1 MLEDI
6 LKGKKSLFETGM
18 QSVLRGQEN
27 RVRRIVIQQGNLVVN
42 ERSESSGVSAKVYKN
57 GVSGFASMAEYTPQ
71 AAELVLKAATEN
83 THYLYKYA
91 KNRKPALSPFTSG
104 YQKSERFIIDFEQKR
119 LVELCKQVDD
129 YIVNKYPKLTSRT
142 VVYSENTMEKVICT
156 SDAMDGHVAYPRCA
170 LYFVLNMESKDGQPL
185 ELMDLVGGFGNADD
199 NYKDLSE
206 VYSKI
211 DRVYRHLCDKA
222 EGVYAE
228 AGVKTV
234 ILDSDVAGMI
244 AHEAVGHT
252 VEADLVIGG
261 SVAGP
266 NLGKQVASELV
277 SIVDYAS
284 TAFGERAPLPVYIDD
299 EGIQARDAVLVEN
312 GILKGYMH
320 NRETADRFGVTP
332 CGNARGW
339 EFSDEPLIR
348 MRNTVVLPGKDT
360 LEDMIASVDDG
371 YYLLSTGNGQA
382 DLTGEFMFGI
392 TMGYEIKKGKLGK
405 AILDTTVSGV
415 AFDMLK
421 TVDMVSDKVKWEA
434 CGTCGKKQ
442 PMAVSMGG
450 PAIKCQITIG
460 GR

>member
-6 LKGKKSLFETGM
+6 LKGKKGLFETGM

-27 RVRRIVIQQGNLVVN
+27 RERRIVIQQGNLVVN

-71 AAELVLKAATEN
+71 AAEMVLKAATEN
-83 THYLYKYA
+83 AHYLYKYA
-91 KNRKPALSPFTSG
+91 KNRKPAFSPYTNG
-104 YQKSERFIIDFEQKR
+104 YVKSDRFIIDFEQKK
-119 LVELCKQVDD
+119 LVDLCRQVDD
-129 YIVNKYPKLTSRT
+129 YIVTKYPKLKSRT
-142 VVYSENTMEKVICT
+142 VIYREDTMEKVICT

-185 ELMDLVGGFGNADD
+185 EHMGLVGGFGHADD
-199 NYKDLSE
+199 NFKDLSE
-206 VYSKI
+206 VYEKI
-211 DRVYRHLCDKA
+211 DTVYRQLCDKA
-222 EGVYAE
+222 EGVYAQ

-234 ILDSDVAGMI
+234 ILDSNVAGMI

-277 SIVDYAS
+277 NIVDYAS
-284 TAFGERAPLPVYIDD
+284 TAFGKQAPLPVYLDD
-299 EGIQARDAVLVEN
+299 EGIQAKDAVLVEN

-320 NRETADRFGVTP
+320 NRETADRFGVEP

-348 MRNTVVLPGKDT
+348 MRNTVVLPGKDI
-360 LEDMIASVDDG
+360 LDDMIASVDDG

-392 TMGYEIKKGKLGK
+392 SMGYEIKNGKLGR

-450 PAIKCQITIG
+450 PAIRCQITIG

>member
-6 LKGKKSLFETGM
+6 LKGKKGLFETGM

-27 RVRRIVIQQGNLVVN
+27 RERRIVIQQGNLVVN

-71 AAELVLKAATEN
+71 AAEMVLKAATEN
-83 THYLYKYA
+83 AHYLYKYA
-91 KNRKPALSPFTSG
+91 KNRKPAFSQYTNG
-104 YQKSERFIIDFEQKR
+104 YVKSDRFIIDLEQKK
-119 LVELCKQVDD
+119 LVDLCRQVDD
-129 YIVNKYPKLTSRT
+129 YIVTKYPKLKSRT
-142 VVYSENTMEKVICT
+142 VIYREDTMEKVICT

-185 ELMDLVGGFGNADD
+185 EHMGLVGGFGNADD
-199 NYKDLSE
+199 NFKDLSE
-206 VYSKI
+206 VYEKI
-211 DRVYRHLCDKA
+211 DTVYRQLCDKA
-222 EGVYAE
+222 EGVYAQ

-234 ILDSDVAGMI
+234 ILDSSVAGMI

-277 SIVDYAS
+277 SIVDYAN
-284 TAFGERAPLPVYIDD
+284 TAFGGQAPLPVYLDD
-299 EGIQARDAVLVEN
+299 EGIQAKDAVLVEK
-312 GILKGYMH
+312 GILTGYMH
-320 NRETADRFGVTP
+320 NRETADRFGVAP

-339 EFSDEPLIR
+339 DFSDEPLIR

-360 LEDMIASVDDG
+360 LDDMIASVDDG
-371 YYLLSTGNGQA
+371 YYLLATGNGQA

-392 TMGYEIKKGKLGK
+392 TMGYEIKNGKLGR

-450 PAIKCQITIG
+450 PAIRCQITIG

>member
-6 LKGKKSLFETGM
+6 LKGKKGLFETGM

-27 RVRRIVIQQGNLVVN
+27 RERRIVIQQGNLVVN

-71 AAELVLKAATEN
+71 AAEMVLKAATEN
-83 THYLYKYA
+83 AHYLYKYA
-91 KNRKPALSPFTSG
+91 KNRKPAFSPYTNG
-104 YQKSERFIIDFEQKR
+104 YVKSDRFIIDFEQKK
-119 LVELCKQVDD
+119 LVDLCRQVDD
-129 YIVNKYPKLTSRT
+129 YIVTKYPKLKSRT
-142 VVYSENTMEKVICT
+142 VIYGEDTMEKVICT
-156 SDAMDGHVAYPRCA
+156 SDAMDGHAAYPRCA
-170 LYFVLNMESKDGQPL
+170 LYFFLNMESKDGQPL
-185 ELMDLVGGFGNADD
+185 EHMGLVGGFGNADD
-199 NYKDLSE
+199 NFKDLSE
-206 VYSKI
+206 VYEKI
-211 DRVYRHLCDKA
+211 DTVYRQLCDKA
-222 EGVYAE
+222 EGVYAQ

-234 ILDSDVAGMI
+234 ILDSSVAGMI

-277 SIVDYAS
+277 SIVDYAN
-284 TAFGERAPLPVYIDD
+284 TAFGGQAPLPVYLDD
-299 EGIQARDAVLVEN
+299 EGIQAKDAVLVEK
-312 GILKGYMH
+312 GILTGYMH
-320 NRETADRFGVTP
+320 NRETADRFGAAP

-339 EFSDEPLIR
+339 DFSDEPLIR

-360 LEDMIASVDDG
+360 LDDMIASVDDG
-371 YYLLSTGNGQA
+371 YYLLATGNGQA

-392 TMGYEIKKGKLGK
+392 TMGYEIKNGKLGR

-450 PAIKCQITIG
+450 PAIRCQITIG

>member
-6 LKGKKSLFETGM
+6 LKGKKGLFETGM

-27 RVRRIVIQQGNLVVN
+27 RERRIVIQQGNLVVN

-71 AAELVLKAATEN
+71 AAEMVLKAATEN
-83 THYLYKYA
+83 AHYLYKYA
-91 KNRKPALSPFTSG
+91 KNRKPAFSQYTNG
-104 YQKSERFIIDFEQKR
+104 YVKSDRFIIDLEQKK
-119 LVELCKQVDD
+119 LVDLCRQVDD
-129 YIVNKYPKLTSRT
+129 YIVTKYPKLKSRT
-142 VVYSENTMEKVICT
+142 VIYREDTMEKVICT

-185 ELMDLVGGFGNADD
+185 EHMGLVGGFGNADD
-199 NYKDLSE
+199 NFKDLSE
-206 VYSKI
+206 VYEKI
-211 DRVYRHLCDKA
+211 DTVYRQLCDKA
-222 EGVYAE
+222 EGVYAQ

-234 ILDSDVAGMI
+234 ILDSSVAGMI

-252 VEADLVIGG
+252 VEDDLVIGG

-277 SIVDYAS
+277 SIVDYAN
-284 TAFGERAPLPVYIDD
+284 TAFGGQAPLPVYLDD
-299 EGIQARDAVLVEN
+299 EGIQAKDAVLVEK
-312 GILKGYMH
+312 GILTGYMH
-320 NRETADRFGVTP
+320 NRETADRFGVAP

-339 EFSDEPLIR
+339 DFSDEPLIR

-360 LEDMIASVDDG
+360 LDDMIASVDDG
-371 YYLLSTGNGQA
+371 YYLLATGNGQA

-392 TMGYEIKKGKLGK
+392 TMGYEIKNGKLGR

-450 PAIKCQITIG
+450 PAIRCQITIG

>member
-6 LKGKKSLFETGM
+6 LKGKKGLFETGM

-27 RVRRIVIQQGNLVVN
+27 RERRIVIQQGNLVVN

-71 AAELVLKAATEN
+71 AAEMVLKAATEN
-83 THYLYKYA
+83 AHYLYKYA
-91 KNRKPALSPFTSG
+91 KNRKPAFSPYTNG
-104 YQKSERFIIDFEQKR
+104 YVKSDRFIIDFEQKK
-119 LVELCKQVDD
+119 LVDLCRQIDD
-129 YIVNKYPKLTSRT
+129 YIVTKYPKLKSRT
-142 VVYSENTMEKVICT
+142 VIYREDTMEKVICT

-170 LYFVLNMESKDGQPL
+170 LYFVLNMESKDGQPI
-185 ELMDLVGGFGNADD
+185 EHMGLVGGFGNADD
-199 NYKDLSE
+199 NFKDLSE
-206 VYSKI
+206 VYEKI
-211 DRVYRHLCDKA
+211 DTVYRQLCDKA
-222 EGVYAE
+222 EGVYAQ

-234 ILDSDVAGMI
+234 ILDSSVAGMI

-277 SIVDYAS
+277 SIVDYAN
-284 TAFGERAPLPVYIDD
+284 TAFGGQAPLPVYLDD
-299 EGIQARDAVLVEN
+299 EGIQAKDAVLVEK
-312 GILKGYMH
+312 GILTGYMH
-320 NRETADRFGVTP
+320 NRETADRFGVAP

-339 EFSDEPLIR
+339 DFSDEPLIR

-360 LEDMIASVDDG
+360 LDDMIASVDDG
-371 YYLLSTGNGQA
+371 YYLLATGNGQA

-392 TMGYEIKKGKLGK
+392 TMGYEIKNGKLGR

-450 PAIKCQITIG
+450 PAIRCQITIG

>member
-6 LKGKKSLFETGM
+6 LKGKKGLFETGM

-27 RVRRIVIQQGNLVVN
+27 RERRIVIQQGNLVVN

-71 AAELVLKAATEN
+71 AAEMVLKAATEN
-83 THYLYKYA
+83 AHYLYKYA
-91 KNRKPALSPFTSG
+91 KNRKPAFSPYTNG
-104 YQKSERFIIDFEQKR
+104 YVKSDRFIIDFEQKK
-119 LVELCKQVDD
+119 LVDLCRQVDD
-129 YIVNKYPKLTSRT
+129 YIVTKYPKLKSRT
-142 VVYSENTMEKVICT
+142 VIYREDTMEKVICT

-185 ELMDLVGGFGNADD
+185 EHMGLVGGFGNADD
-199 NYKDLSE
+199 NFKDLSE
-206 VYSKI
+206 VYEKI
-211 DRVYRHLCDKA
+211 DTVYRQLCDKA
-222 EGVYAE
+222 EGVYAQ

-234 ILDSDVAGMI
+234 ILDSSVAGMI

-277 SIVDYAS
+277 SIVDYAN
-284 TAFGERAPLPVYIDD
+284 TAFGGQAPLPVYLDD
-299 EGIQARDAVLVEN
+299 EGIQAKDAVLVEK
-312 GILKGYMH
+312 GILTGYMH
-320 NRETADRFGVTP
+320 NRETADRFGAAP

-339 EFSDEPLIR
+339 DFSDEPLIR

-360 LEDMIASVDDG
+360 LDDMIASVDDS
-371 YYLLSTGNGQA
+371 YYLLATGNGQA

-392 TMGYEIKKGKLGK
+392 TMGYEIKNGKLGR

-450 PAIKCQITIG
+450 PAIRCQITIG

>member
-6 LKGKKSLFETGM
+6 LKGKKGLFETGM

-27 RVRRIVIQQGNLVVN
+27 RERRIVIQQGNLVVN

-71 AAELVLKAATEN
+71 AAEMVLKAATEN
-83 THYLYKYA
+83 AHYLYKYA
-91 KNRKPALSPFTSG
+91 KNRKPAFSQYTNG
-104 YQKSERFIIDFEQKR
+104 YVKSDRFIIDLEQKK
-119 LVELCKQVDD
+119 LVDLCRQVDD
-129 YIVNKYPKLTSRT
+129 YIVTKYPKLKSRT
-142 VVYSENTMEKVICT
+142 VIYREDTMEKVICT

-185 ELMDLVGGFGNADD
+185 EHMGLVGGFGNADD
-199 NYKDLSE
+199 NFKDLSE
-206 VYSKI
+206 VYEKI
-211 DRVYRHLCDKA
+211 DTVYRQLCDKA
-222 EGVYAE
+222 EGVYAQ

-234 ILDSDVAGMI
+234 ILDSSVAGMI

-277 SIVDYAS
+277 SIVDYAN
-284 TAFGERAPLPVYIDD
+284 TAFGGQAPLPVYLDD
-299 EGIQARDAVLVEN
+299 EGIQAKDAVLVEK
-312 GILKGYMH
+312 GILTGYMH
-320 NRETADRFGVTP
+320 NRETADRFGVAP

-339 EFSDEPLIR
+339 DFSDEPLIR

-360 LEDMIASVDDG
+360 LDDMIASVDDG
-371 YYLLSTGNGQA
+371 YYLLATGNGQE

-392 TMGYEIKKGKLGK
+392 TMGYEIKNGKLGR

-450 PAIKCQITIG
+450 PAIRCQITIG

>member
-6 LKGKKSLFETGM
+6 LKGKKGLFETGM

-27 RVRRIVIQQGNLVVN
+27 RERRIVIQQGNLVVN

-71 AAELVLKAATEN
+71 AAEMVLKAATEN
-83 THYLYKYA
+83 AHYLYKYA
-91 KNRKPALSPFTSG
+91 KNRKPAFSPYTNG
-104 YQKSERFIIDFEQKR
+104 YVKSDRFIIDFDQKK
-119 LVELCKQVDD
+119 LVDLCRQVDD
-129 YIVNKYPKLTSRT
+129 YIVTKYPKLKSRT
-142 VVYSENTMEKVICT
+142 VIYREDTMEKVICT

-170 LYFVLNMESKDGQPL
+170 LYFVLNMESKDGQPI
-185 ELMDLVGGFGNADD
+185 EHMGLVGGFGNADD
-199 NYKDLSE
+199 NFKDLSE
-206 VYSKI
+206 VYEKI
-211 DRVYRHLCDKA
+211 DTVYRQLCDKA
-222 EGVYAE
+222 EGVYAQ

-234 ILDSDVAGMI
+234 ILDSSVAGMI

-277 SIVDYAS
+277 SIVDYAN
-284 TAFGERAPLPVYIDD
+284 TAFGGQAPLPVYLDD
-299 EGIQARDAVLVEN
+299 EGIQAKDAVLVEK
-312 GILKGYMH
+312 GILTGYMH
-320 NRETADRFGVTP
+320 NRETADRFGVAP

-339 EFSDEPLIR
+339 DFSDEPLIR

-360 LEDMIASVDDG
+360 LDDMIASVDDG
-371 YYLLSTGNGQA
+371 YYLLATGNGQA

-392 TMGYEIKKGKLGK
+392 TMGYEIKNGKLGR

-450 PAIKCQITIG
+450 PAIRCQITIG

>member
-6 LKGKKSLFETGM
+6 LKGKKGLFETGM

-27 RVRRIVIQQGNLVVN
+27 RERRIVIQQGNLVVN

-71 AAELVLKAATEN
+71 AAEMVLKAATEN
-83 THYLYKYA
+83 AHYLYKYA
-91 KNRKPALSPFTSG
+91 KNRKPAFSPYTNG
-104 YQKSERFIIDFEQKR
+104 YVKSDRFIIDLEQKK
-119 LVELCKQVDD
+119 LVDLCRQVDD
-129 YIVNKYPKLTSRT
+129 YIVTKYPKLKSRT
-142 VVYSENTMEKVICT
+142 VIYREDTMEKVICT

-185 ELMDLVGGFGNADD
+185 EHMGLVGGFGNADD
-199 NYKDLSE
+199 NFKDLSE
-206 VYSKI
+206 VYEKI
-211 DRVYRHLCDKA
+211 DTVYRQLCDKA
-222 EGVYAE
+222 EGVYAQ

-234 ILDSDVAGMI
+234 ILDSSVAGMI

-277 SIVDYAS
+277 SIVDYAN
-284 TAFGERAPLPVYIDD
+284 TAFGGQAPLPVYLDD
-299 EGIQARDAVLVEN
+299 EGIQAKDAVLVEK
-312 GILKGYMH
+312 GILTGYMH
-320 NRETADRFGVTP
+320 NRETADRFGAAP

-339 EFSDEPLIR
+339 DFSDEPLIR

-360 LEDMIASVDDG
+360 LDDMIASVDDG
-371 YYLLSTGNGQA
+371 YYLLATGNGQA

-392 TMGYEIKKGKLGK
+392 TMGYEIKNGKLGR

-450 PAIKCQITIG
+450 PAIRCQITIG

>member
-6 LKGKKSLFETGM
+6 LKGKKGLFETGM

-27 RVRRIVIQQGNLVVN
+27 RERGIVIQQGNLVVN

-71 AAELVLKAATEN
+71 AAEMVLKAATEN
-83 THYLYKYA
+83 AHYLYKYA
-91 KNRKPALSPFTSG
+91 KNRKPAFSPYTNG
-104 YQKSERFIIDFEQKR
+104 YVKSDRFIIDFEQKK
-119 LVELCKQVDD
+119 LVDLCRQVDD
-129 YIVNKYPKLTSRT
+129 YIVTKYPKLKSRT
-142 VVYSENTMEKVICT
+142 VIYREDTMEKVICT

-185 ELMDLVGGFGNADD
+185 EHMGLVGGFGHADD
-199 NYKDLSE
+199 NFKDLSE
-206 VYSKI
+206 VYEKI
-211 DRVYRHLCDKA
+211 DTVYRQLCDKA
-222 EGVYAE
+222 EGVYAQ

-234 ILDSDVAGMI
+234 ILDSNVAGMI

-277 SIVDYAS
+277 NIVDYAS
-284 TAFGERAPLPVYIDD
+284 TAFGKQAPLPVYLDD
-299 EGIQARDAVLVEN
+299 EGIQAKDAVLVEN

-320 NRETADRFGVTP
+320 NRETADRFGVEP

-348 MRNTVVLPGKDT
+348 MRNTVVLPGKDI
-360 LEDMIASVDDG
+360 LDDMIASVDDG

-392 TMGYEIKKGKLGK
+392 SMGYEIKNGKLGR

-450 PAIKCQITIG
+450 PAIRCQITIG

>member
-6 LKGKKSLFETGM
+6 LKGKKGLFETGM

-27 RVRRIVIQQGNLVVN
+27 RERRIVIQQGNLVVN

-71 AAELVLKAATEN
+71 AAEMVLKAATEN
-83 THYLYKYA
+83 AHYLYKYA
-91 KNRKPALSPFTSG
+91 KNRKPAFSPYTNG
-104 YQKSERFIIDFEQKR
+104 YVKSDRFIIDFEQKK
-119 LVELCKQVDD
+119 LVDLCRQVDD
-129 YIVNKYPKLTSRT
+129 YIVTKYPKLKSRT
-142 VVYSENTMEKVICT
+142 VIYREDTMEKVICT

-185 ELMDLVGGFGNADD
+185 EHMGLVGGFGHADD
-199 NYKDLSE
+199 NFKDLSE
-206 VYSKI
+206 VYEKI
-211 DRVYRHLCDKA
+211 DTVYRQLCDKA
-222 EGVYAE
+222 EGVYAQ

-234 ILDSDVAGMI
+234 ILDSNVAGMI

-277 SIVDYAS
+277 NIVDYAN
-284 TAFGERAPLPVYIDD
+284 TAFGGQAPLPVYLDD
-299 EGIQARDAVLVEN
+299 EGIQAKDAVLVEK
-312 GILKGYMH
+312 GILTGYMH
-320 NRETADRFGVTP
+320 NRETADRFGAAP

-339 EFSDEPLIR
+339 DFSDEPLIR

-360 LEDMIASVDDG
+360 LDDMIASVDDG
-371 YYLLSTGNGQA
+371 YYLLATGNGQA

-392 TMGYEIKKGKLGK
+392 TMGYEIKNGKLGR

-450 PAIKCQITIG
+450 PAIRCQITIG

>member
-27 RVRRIVIQQGNLVVN
+27 RARRIVIQQGNLVVN
-42 ERSESSGVSAKVYKN
+42 ERSEQNGVSAKVYKN
-57 GVSGFASMAEYTPQ
+57 GVSGFASMAEYTPE
-71 AAELVLKAATEN
+71 AAEMVLKAATEN
-83 THYLYKYA
+83 AHYLYKYTQ
-91 KNRKPALSPFTSG
+91 KKKPALSAYRSG
-104 YQKSERFIIDFEQKR
+104 WAESKRFIIDFEQKK
-119 LVELCKQVDD
+119 LVDICMQVDK
-129 YIVNKYPKLTSRT
+129 YIVDKYPKLTSRT
-142 VVYSENTMEKVICT
+142 IVYREDTMEKVICT
-156 SDAMDGHVAYPRCA
+156 SDAFDGHVAYPRCCM
-170 LYFVLNMESKDGQPL
+170 YVVLNMESKDGQPL
-185 ELMDLVGGFGNADD
+185 ELMDVIGGFGHADD
-199 NYKDLSE
+199 WFKDLSV
-206 VYSKI
+206 VYEKI
-211 DRVYRHLCDKA
+211 DNVYKKLCDKA

-234 ILDSDVAGMI
+234 ILAPDVAGMI

-277 SIVDYAS
+277 SIVDYAH
-284 TAFGERAPLPVYIDD
+284 TALGTQAPLPVYLDD
-299 EGIQARDAVLVEN
+299 EGIKAEDAVLVEN

-320 NRETADRFGVTP
+320 NRETADRFGVAP
-332 CGNARGW
+332 CGNARGYS
-339 EFSDEPLIR
+339 FSDEPLIR

-360 LEDMIASVDDG
+360 LEEMIASVDDG

-392 TMGYEIKKGKLGK
+392 NMGYEIKHGKLGR

-434 CGTCGKKQ
+434 AGTCGKKQ
-442 PMAVSMGG
+442 MMAVSMGG
-450 PAIKCQITIG
+450 PAIRCQITIG

>member
-6 LKGKKSLFETGM
+6 LKGKKGLFETGM

-27 RVRRIVIQQGNLVVN
+27 RERRIVIQQGNLVVN

-71 AAELVLKAATEN
+71 AAEMVLKAATEN
-83 THYLYKYA
+83 AHYLYKYA
-91 KNRKPALSPFTSG
+91 KNRKPAFSQYTNG
-104 YQKSERFIIDFEQKR
+104 YVKSDRFIIDLEQKK
-119 LVELCKQVDD
+119 LVDLCRQVDD
-129 YIVNKYPKLTSRT
+129 YIVTKYPKLKSRT
-142 VVYSENTMEKVICT
+142 VIYREDTMEKVICT

-185 ELMDLVGGFGNADD
+185 EHMGLVGGFGNADD
-199 NYKDLSE
+199 NFKDLSE
-206 VYSKI
+206 VYEKI
-211 DRVYRHLCDKA
+211 DTVYRQLCDKA
-222 EGVYAE
+222 EGVYAQ

-234 ILDSDVAGMI
+234 ILDSSVAGMI

-284 TAFGERAPLPVYIDD
+284 TAFGKQAPLPVYLDD
-299 EGIQARDAVLVEN
+299 EGIQAKDAVLVEN

-320 NRETADRFGVTP
+320 NRETADRFGVEP

-360 LEDMIASVDDG
+360 LDDMIASVDDG

-392 TMGYEIKKGKLGK
+392 TMGYEIKNGKLGR

-450 PAIKCQITIG
+450 PAIRCQITIG

>member
-6 LKGKKSLFETGM
+6 LKGKKGLFETGM

-27 RVRRIVIQQGNLVVN
+27 RERRIVIQQGNLVVN

-71 AAELVLKAATEN
+71 AAEMVLKAATEN
-83 THYLYKYA
+83 AHYLYKYA
-91 KNRKPALSPFTSG
+91 KNRKPAFSPYTNG
-104 YQKSERFIIDFEQKR
+104 YVKSDRFIIDFEQKK
-119 LVELCKQVDD
+119 LVDLCRQVDD
-129 YIVNKYPKLTSRT
+129 YIVTKYLKLKSRT
-142 VVYSENTMEKVICT
+142 VIYREDTMEKVICT

-185 ELMDLVGGFGNADD
+185 EHMGLVGGFGHADD
-199 NYKDLSE
+199 NFKDLSE
-206 VYSKI
+206 VYEKI
-211 DRVYRHLCDKA
+211 DTVYRQLCDKA
-222 EGVYAE
+222 EGVYAQ

-234 ILDSDVAGMI
+234 ILDSNVAGMI

-277 SIVDYAS
+277 NIVDYAS
-284 TAFGERAPLPVYIDD
+284 TAFGKQAPLPVYLDD
-299 EGIQARDAVLVEN
+299 EGIQAKDAVLVEN

-320 NRETADRFGVTP
+320 NRETADRFGVEP

-360 LEDMIASVDDG
+360 LDDMIASVDDG
-371 YYLLSTGNGQA
+371 YYLLATGNGQA

-392 TMGYEIKKGKLGK
+392 TMGYEIKNGKLGR

-450 PAIKCQITIG
+450 PAIRCQITIG

>member
-6 LKGKKSLFETGM
+6 LKGKKGLFETGM

-27 RVRRIVIQQGNLVVN
+27 RERRIVIQQGNLVVN

-71 AAELVLKAATEN
+71 AAEMVLKAATEN
-83 THYLYKYA
+83 AHYLYKYA
-91 KNRKPALSPFTSG
+91 KNRKPAFSPYTNG
-104 YQKSERFIIDFEQKR
+104 YVKSDRFIIDFEQKK
-119 LVELCKQVDD
+119 LVDLCRQVDD
-129 YIVNKYPKLTSRT
+129 YIVTKYPKLKSRT
-142 VVYSENTMEKVICT
+142 VIYREDTMEKVICT

-185 ELMDLVGGFGNADD
+185 EHMGLVGGFGHADD
-199 NYKDLSE
+199 NFKDLSE
-206 VYSKI
+206 VYEKI
-211 DRVYRHLCDKA
+211 DTVYRQLCDKA
-222 EGVYAE
+222 EGVYAQ

-234 ILDSDVAGMI
+234 ILDSNVAGMI

-277 SIVDYAS
+277 NIVDYAS
-284 TAFGERAPLPVYIDD
+284 TAFGKQAPLPVYLDD
-299 EGIQARDAVLVEN
+299 EGIQAKDAVLVEN

-320 NRETADRFGVTP
+320 NRETADRFGVEP

-360 LEDMIASVDDG
+360 LDDMIASVDDG

-392 TMGYEIKKGKLGK
+392 SMGYEIKNGKLGK

-415 AFDMLK
+415 AFEMLK

-450 PAIKCQITIG
+450 PAIRCQITIG

>member
-6 LKGKKSLFETGM
+6 LKGKKGLFETGM

-27 RVRRIVIQQGNLVVN
+27 RERRIVIQQGNLVVN

-71 AAELVLKAATEN
+71 AAEMVLKAATEN
-83 THYLYKYA
+83 AHYLYKYA
-91 KNRKPALSPFTSG
+91 KNRKPAFSPYTNG
-104 YQKSERFIIDFEQKR
+104 YVKSDRFIIDFEQKK
-119 LVELCKQVDD
+119 LVDLCRQVDD
-129 YIVNKYPKLTSRT
+129 YIVTKYPKLKSRT
-142 VVYSENTMEKVICT
+142 VIYREDTMEKVICT

-185 ELMDLVGGFGNADD
+185 EHMGLVGGFGHADD
-199 NYKDLSE
+199 NFKDLSE
-206 VYSKI
+206 VYEKI
-211 DRVYRHLCDKA
+211 DTVYRQLCDKA
-222 EGVYAE
+222 EGVYAQ

-234 ILDSDVAGMI
+234 ILDSNVAGMI

-277 SIVDYAS
+277 NIVDYAS
-284 TAFGERAPLPVYIDD
+284 TAFGKQAPLPVYLDD
-299 EGIQARDAVLVEN
+299 EGIQAKDAVLVEN

-320 NRETADRFGVTP
+320 NRETADRFGVEP

-360 LEDMIASVDDG
+360 LDDMIASVDDG

-392 TMGYEIKKGKLGK
+392 TMGYEIKNGKLGR

-450 PAIKCQITIG
+450 PAIRCQITIG

>member
-6 LKGKKSLFETGM
+6 LKGKKGLFETGM

-27 RVRRIVIQQGNLVVN
+27 RERRIVIQQGNLVVN

-71 AAELVLKAATEN
+71 AAEMVLKAATEN
-83 THYLYKYA
+83 AHYLYKYA
-91 KNRKPALSPFTSG
+91 KNRKPAFSPYTNG
-104 YQKSERFIIDFEQKR
+104 YVKSDRFIIDLEQKK
-119 LVELCKQVDD
+119 LVDLCRQVDD
-129 YIVNKYPKLTSRT
+129 YIVTKYPKLKSRT
-142 VVYSENTMEKVICT
+142 VIYREDTMEKVICT

-185 ELMDLVGGFGNADD
+185 EHMGLVGGFGNADD
-199 NYKDLSE
+199 NFKDLSE
-206 VYSKI
+206 VYEKI
-211 DRVYRHLCDKA
+211 DTVYRQLCDKA
-222 EGVYAE
+222 EGVYAQ

-234 ILDSDVAGMI
+234 ILDSSVAGMI

-277 SIVDYAS
+277 SIVDYAN
-284 TAFGERAPLPVYIDD
+284 TAFGGQAPLPVYLDD
-299 EGIQARDAVLVEN
+299 EGIQAKDAVLVEK
-312 GILKGYMH
+312 GILTGYMH
-320 NRETADRFGVTP
+320 NRETADRFGAAP

-339 EFSDEPLIR
+339 DFSDEPLIR

-360 LEDMIASVDDG
+360 LDDMIASVDDG

-392 TMGYEIKKGKLGK
+392 SMGYEIKNGKLGR

-450 PAIKCQITIG
+450 PAIRCQITIG

>member
-6 LKGKKSLFETGM
+6 LKGKKGLFETGM

-27 RVRRIVIQQGNLVVN
+27 RERGIVIQQGNLVVN

-71 AAELVLKAATEN
+71 AAEMVLKAATEN
-83 THYLYKYA
+83 AHYLYKYA
-91 KNRKPALSPFTSG
+91 KNRKPAFSPYTNG
-104 YQKSERFIIDFEQKR
+104 YVKSDRFIIDFEQKK
-119 LVELCKQVDD
+119 LVDLCRQVDD
-129 YIVNKYPKLTSRT
+129 YIVTKYPKLKSRT
-142 VVYSENTMEKVICT
+142 VIYREDTMEKVICT

-170 LYFVLNMESKDGQPL
+170 LYFVLNMESKDGQPI
-185 ELMDLVGGFGNADD
+185 EHMGLVGGFGNADD
-199 NYKDLSE
+199 NFKDLSE
-206 VYSKI
+206 VYEKI
-211 DRVYRHLCDKA
+211 DTVYRQLCDKA
-222 EGVYAE
+222 EGVYAQ

-234 ILDSDVAGMI
+234 ILDSSVAGMI

-277 SIVDYAS
+277 SIVDYAN
-284 TAFGERAPLPVYIDD
+284 TAFGGQAPLPVYLDD
-299 EGIQARDAVLVEN
+299 EGIQAKDAVLVEK
-312 GILKGYMH
+312 GILTGYMH
-320 NRETADRFGVTP
+320 NRETADRFGVAP

-339 EFSDEPLIR
+339 DFSDEPLIR

-360 LEDMIASVDDG
+360 LDDMIASVDDG
-371 YYLLSTGNGQA
+371 YYLLATGNGQA

-392 TMGYEIKKGKLGK
+392 TMGYEIKNGKLGR

-450 PAIKCQITIG
+450 PAIRCQITIG

>member
-6 LKGKKSLFETGM
+6 LKGKKGLFETGM

-27 RVRRIVIQQGNLVVN
+27 RERRIVIQQGNLVVN

-71 AAELVLKAATEN
+71 AAEMVLKAATEN
-83 THYLYKYA
+83 AHYLYKYA
-91 KNRKPALSPFTSG
+91 KNRKPAFSPYTNG
-104 YQKSERFIIDFEQKR
+104 YVKSDRFIIDFEQKK
-119 LVELCKQVDD
+119 LVDICRQVDD
-129 YIVNKYPKLTSRT
+129 YIVTKYPKLKSRT
-142 VVYSENTMEKVICT
+142 VIYREDTMEKVICT

-185 ELMDLVGGFGNADD
+185 EHMGLIGGFGNADD
-199 NYKDLSE
+199 NFKDLSE
-206 VYSKI
+206 VYEKI
-211 DRVYRHLCDKA
+211 DTVYRQLCDKA
-222 EGVYAE
+222 EGVYAQ

-234 ILDSDVAGMI
+234 ILDSSVAGMI

-277 SIVDYAS
+277 SIVDYAN
-284 TAFGERAPLPVYIDD
+284 TAFGGQAPLPVYLDD
-299 EGIQARDAVLVEN
+299 EGIQAKDAVLVEK
-312 GILKGYMH
+312 GILTGYMH
-320 NRETADRFGVTP
+320 NRETADRFGVAP

-339 EFSDEPLIR
+339 DFSDEPLIR

-360 LEDMIASVDDG
+360 LDDMIASVDDG
-371 YYLLSTGNGQA
+371 YYLLATGNGQA

-392 TMGYEIKKGKLGK
+392 TMGYEIKNGKLGR

-450 PAIKCQITIG
+450 PAIRCQITIG

>member
-6 LKGKKSLFETGM
+6 LKGKKGLFETGM

-27 RVRRIVIQQGNLVVN
+27 RERRIVIQQGNLVVN

-71 AAELVLKAATEN
+71 AAEMVLKAATEN
-83 THYLYKYA
+83 AHYLYKYA
-91 KNRKPALSPFTSG
+91 KNRKPAFSPYTNG
-104 YQKSERFIIDFEQKR
+104 YVKSDRFIIDFEQKK
-119 LVELCKQVDD
+119 LVDLCRQVDD
-129 YIVNKYPKLTSRT
+129 YIVTKYPKLKSRT
-142 VVYSENTMEKVICT
+142 VIYREDTMEKVICT

-185 ELMDLVGGFGNADD
+185 EHMGLVGGFGHADD
-199 NYKDLSE
+199 NFKDLSE
-206 VYSKI
+206 VYEKI
-211 DRVYRHLCDKA
+211 DTVYRQLCDKA
-222 EGVYAE
+222 EGVYAQ

-234 ILDSDVAGMI
+234 ILDSSVAGMI

-277 SIVDYAS
+277 SIVDYAN
-284 TAFGERAPLPVYIDD
+284 TAFGGQAPLPVYLDD
-299 EGIQARDAVLVEN
+299 EGIQAKDAVLVEK
-312 GILKGYMH
+312 GILTGYMH
-320 NRETADRFGVTP
+320 NRETADRFGAAP

-339 EFSDEPLIR
+339 DFSDEPLIR

-360 LEDMIASVDDG
+360 LDDMIASVDDG
-371 YYLLSTGNGQA
+371 YYLLATGNGQA

-392 TMGYEIKKGKLGK
+392 TMGYEIKNGKLGR

-450 PAIKCQITIG
+450 PAIRCQITIG

>member
-6 LKGKKSLFETGM
+6 LKGKKGLFETGM

-27 RVRRIVIQQGNLVVN
+27 RERRIVIQQGNLVVN

-71 AAELVLKAATEN
+71 AAEMVLKAATEN
-83 THYLYKYA
+83 AHYLYKYA
-91 KNRKPALSPFTSG
+91 KNRKPAFSPYTNG
-104 YQKSERFIIDFEQKR
+104 YVKSDRFIIDLEQKK
-119 LVELCKQVDD
+119 LVDLCRQVDD
-129 YIVNKYPKLTSRT
+129 YIVTKYPKLKSRT
-142 VVYSENTMEKVICT
+142 VIYREDTMEKVICT

-185 ELMDLVGGFGNADD
+185 EHMGLVGGFGNADD
-199 NYKDLSE
+199 NFKDLSE
-206 VYSKI
+206 VYEKI
-211 DRVYRHLCDKA
+211 DTVYRQLCDKA
-222 EGVYAE
+222 EGVYAQ

-234 ILDSDVAGMI
+234 ILDSSVAGMI

-277 SIVDYAS
+277 SIVDYAN
-284 TAFGERAPLPVYIDD
+284 TAFGGQAPLPVYLDD
-299 EGIQARDAVLVEN
+299 EGIQAKDAVLVEK
-312 GILKGYMH
+312 GILTGYMH
-320 NRETADRFGVTP
+320 NRETADRFGVAP

-339 EFSDEPLIR
+339 DFSDEPLIR

-360 LEDMIASVDDG
+360 LDDMIASVDDG
-371 YYLLSTGNGQA
+371 YYLLATGNGQA

-392 TMGYEIKKGKLGK
+392 TMGYEIKNGKLGR

-442 PMAVSMGG
+442 PMAVSMDG
-450 PAIKCQITIG
+450 PAIRCQITIG